1 MKGLKFAVIVGFLGI
16 LIWTIYTGHWGW
28 GILCFVVLTVLFAIV
43 AVAFDLDLDNSS
55 SQSKQPQE
63 FRVVGAVPEHRPM
76 VVKDASARAV
86 IAELVSIGQK
96 DASDRPGASS
106 RFLRQAKSRAREIGE
121 QLNALGGND
130 YMLAG
135 HEAVR
140 QTLGA
145 VAARELEVAWNGIG
159 EWLG

>member
-1 MKGLKFAVIVGFLGI
+1 MKRLLKSAWAAGSVGI
-16 LIWTIYTGHWGW
+16 AIWAIYTGHWGW
-28 GILCFVVLTVLFAIV
+28 GILGYFGISVLYAIV
-43 AVAFDLDLDNSS
+43 VVELGLDRDSPS
-55 SQSKQPQE
+55 TQSPG
-63 FRVVGAVPEHRPM
+63 FVIVGAMPAHRPRVVTDV
-76 VVKDASARAV
+76 SARTL

-96 DASDRPGASS
+96 DASDGPGSSS
-106 RFLRQAKSRAREIGE
+106 RFLRQAKLRARAIGE

-135 HEAVR
+135 HEQVR